1 MSELDIQQTE
11 TESGGRY
18 FVTVSGHEAEMT
30 YSRAGEKIIIIDHTG
45 VPSELGGQGVGTEL
59 VLKAVED
66 ARRHGRKIVPL
77 CPFAKA
83 QFEKHAEWKDVL
95 R

>member
-1 MSELDIQQTE
+1 MADEKIRKEE

-18 FVTVSGHEAEMT
+18 VIVMDGHEAEMT
-30 YSRAGEKIIIIDHTG
+30 FSRAGENIIIIDHTG
-45 VPSELGGQGVGTEL
+45 VPEALSGRGVGAAL
-59 VLKAVED
+59 VLTAVEE
-66 ARRHGRKIVPL
+66 AREKGFKIVPL

-83 QFEKHAEWKDVL
+83 QFEKHEEWKDVL